1 VNNAAGMTLG
11 QRIRAS
17 RRAKGLSQREVG
29 RRLGVTKN
37 AVSLWEMDRAAP
49 TSGHLRQL
57 AVELEIDSEWLAT
70 GRGARDGSI
79 SQGLPIQG
87 AVAAGVWREPPSDI
101 VEGDYEI
108 APVAPDRRFPIDSQ
122 YILRVEGVS
131 MDKVAPPGSLL
142 HCVDIV
148 KSGLEIQHGD
158 IVVVERCRHG
168 LYETTVKRVRKTGD
182 RVQLW
187 PESGDP
193 AHQKPIDLGTKGDQ
207 VVVKALVIY
216 VIRPV
221 SRLR

>member
-1 VNNAAGMTLG
+1 MPTGMTLG
-11 QRIRAS
+11 ERIRAA

-57 AVELEIDSEWLAT
+57 AVELEVDSDRLAT
-70 GRGARDGSI
+70 GRLGQLEHSP
-79 SQGLPIQG
+79 GLPIRG
-87 AVAAGVWREPPSDI
+87 SVAAGVWREPSGTAELEP
-101 VEGDYEI
+101 VL
-108 APVAPDRRFPIDSQ
+108 APVAPDQRFSVDSQ
-122 YILRVEGVS
+122 YILRVEGHS
-131 MDKVAPPGSLL
+131 MDRIAPPGSML

-148 KSGLEIQHGD
+148 KSGLEIQHAD

-168 LYETTVKRVRKTGD
+168 LYETTVKRVRKVGN
-182 RVQLW
+182 RVELW
-187 PESGDP
+187 PDSGDP
-193 AHQKPIDLGTKGDQ
+193 AHQKPVELGTKGDQ
-207 VVVKALVIY
+207 VIIKALVIY